1 MLAVP
6 PTLLDL
12 LGLHAGAKVGIAVQ
26 NGRLIV
32 EPQKRVRYTLKEL
45 LGRGKRR
52 AAQTQEEQTWFKGR
66 AEGRELI

>member
-32 EPQKRVRYTLKEL
+32 EPQKRLRYTLREL
-45 LGRGKRR
+45 LDRGRHR
-52 AAQTQEEQTWFKGR
+52 AARTQEEQAWLESR
-66 AEGRELI
+66 AEGKELI